1 MQRDIPFSVQKAR
14 QNATFPYP
22 LSRSLWPT
30 RLVPNNATRIK
41 QPRSKEMRNWHRFR
55 FPPVLAL
62 IGIIALS
69 SVGQAGTLSQ
79 GQINGFPNY
88 FLGFQRQVSTHFMFR
103 LCTERVR
110 ATPFDFGADEYIGLE
125 LYTAWRGRGL
135 PVETPAVR

>member
-1 MQRDIPFSVQKAR
+1 MAWNDSFWWRRCLPYSPSWICVRPRPLRSMIRQHLRAQR
-14 QNATFPYP
+14 
-22 LSRSLWPT
+22 
-30 RLVPNNATRIK
+30 
-41 QPRSKEMRNWHRFR
+41 
-55 FPPVLAL
+55 
-62 IGIIALS
+62 
-69 SVGQAGTLSQ
+69 LSQ

-103 LCTERVR
+103 FCTARVR